1 MPEVEE
7 RTGFYRTSIYERVAA
22 GKFPRQLNL
31 EMRRDGRASIVG
43 WVESEIDAWVKEKI
57 AASRQPPGDAARKA
71 EREVVPISRL
81 GTGSDHPGRAS
92 KKRAGPL
99 VERSG
104 NVSRKERAG
113 GQPLASAAQLA
124 SACEAQQQRE
134 SAVRVGAHDS
144 FRSRARASTHA
155 ACIARARHFHQS
167 RWERLALDS
176 NDRPPLAHG

>member
-1 MPEVEE
+1 MAERILRLPEVEE

-43 WVESEIDAWVKEKI
+43 WVGSEIDAWVKEKI

-92 KKRAGPL
+92 KKKGGATRRA
-99 VERSG
+99 VR
-104 NVSRKERAG
+104 
-113 GQPLASAAQLA
+113 
-124 SACEAQQQRE
+124 QRE
-134 SAVRVGAHDS
+134 PK
-144 FRSRARASTHA
+144 RARRRTA
-155 ACIARARHFHQS
+155 AGERRAAGQ
-167 RWERLALDS
+167 RL
-176 NDRPPLAHG
+176 